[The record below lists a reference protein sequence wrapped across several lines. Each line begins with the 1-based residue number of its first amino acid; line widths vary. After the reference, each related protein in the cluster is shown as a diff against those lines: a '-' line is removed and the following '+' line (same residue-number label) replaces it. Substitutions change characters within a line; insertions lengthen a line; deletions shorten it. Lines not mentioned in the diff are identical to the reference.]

1 VLRSMMNAVMLSGSV
16 LLGASVAHAGDPLV
30 TGDEHWRAGRL
41 EAAEASFLA
50 AAADDARDLEAR
62 MKLAGLRLSQQRYSD
77 AIPVYQEAIGIDGGD
92 DRAFIGLAISYLHL
106 QNLAL
111 AEAALEEALRINP
124 ARREDLAPLVDS
136 IRRRREAMASHPSG
150 GP

>member
-1 VLRSMMNAVMLSGSV
+1 MIKIVFFSGAV
-16 LLGASVAHAGDPLV
+16 LLAAPAAHAGDALAE
-30 TGDEHWRAGRL
+30 GDEHWKAGRL

-50 AAADDARDLEAR
+50 AAGHDAGDLEAR
-62 MKLAGLRLSQQRYSD
+62 MKLAGLRLSQQRYTD
-77 AIPVYQEAIGIDGGD
+77 AIPVYQEAIGIDGHN

-106 QNLAL
+106 HNLAL

-124 ARREDLAPLVDS
+124 ARREDLAPLMDA
-136 IRRRREAMASHPSG
+136 IGGRRDAMAFQPSV